1 MQTDSVIT
9 RFLEGNKR
17 DILIKLNI
25 SNQKHLHKHRAREKK
40 DIKKETDQETD
51 KHIDRKKS
59 DNYKSK
65 NIITCSIASKSSAY
79 GAKGPRF
86 KNWWR
91 QEFKYML

>member
-9 RFLEGNKR
+9 RLLEGNKR

-51 KHIDRKKS
+51 QETDKHIDRKKS

-65 NIITCSIASKSSAY
+65 NIITGTH
-79 GAKGPRF
+79 GA
-86 KNWWR
+86 
-91 QEFKYML
+91 L